1 MSTSTIGAEEAMAI
15 ADEAYVFGYPLV
27 LMEITRR
34 VMTAVSKP
42 SERKAPMSQFLHLR
56 TFPDPTFTDV
66 VSPNADTLYSSA
78 WIDLAKEPIVLS
90 VPSTGDRYY
99 LMQMLDAWTNVFAC
113 PGTRTT
119 GNAKNDF
126 AITGPGWKG
135 TLPKGLHEIKS
146 PTNMFW
152 IAGRT
157 LTKGKQDYT
166 AVHAIQDQY
175 RLTPLSAW
183 GKDYTPPDDVLVEK
197 GIDTQTPPV
206 QQVSALDAVSFFTRL
221 NALMKENPPA
231 AADAAAMKRFARIG
245 VAPGKPFNLQNLE
258 LDGAE
263 ALGRGIVAGQARITR
278 EAEKPHGKQVNGWDV
293 MTNLGRYG
301 TNYLFRAVVA
311 LVALGANLPEDAV
324 YPRATKDGDGQALIG
339 MNRYVIRFPEG
350 QLPPVGAFWSITLY
364 NAKQFFVQNPINR
377 YAIGDRDKLKF
388 DDDGSLTLYVQQ
400 QSPGVDKESNWLPA
414 PNGDFNL
421 FMRLYSPKKE
431 ILDATWKPPA
441 IQREGVAPGTK
452 VA

>member
-1 MSTSTIGAEEAMAI
+1 MSTSKISAEEAMAI

-34 VMTAVSKP
+34 VMTAVPKT
-42 SERKAPMSQFLHLR
+42 SERKSPMNQFLHLR
-56 TFPDPTFTDV
+56 KFPDPTFTVV

-90 VPSTGDRYY
+90 VPSTGNRYY

-119 GNAKNDF
+119 GNEKNDF
-126 AITGPGWKG
+126 AIVGPGWKG
-135 TLPKGLHEIKS
+135 TLPQGLHEIKS
-146 PTNMFW
+146 PTNMVW

-157 LTKGKQDYT
+157 LTKGKDDYS

-183 GKDYTPPDDVLVEK
+183 GRDYTPPDDVLVEK
-197 GIDTQTPPV
+197 GVDTRTPPV
-206 QQVSALDAVSFFTRL
+206 QQVSALDAVTFFTYM

-231 AADAAAMKRFARIG
+231 AADATAMKRFATIG
-245 VAPGKPFNLQNLE
+245 VAPGKPFNLQNME

-263 ALGRGIVAGQARITR
+263 GLGRGIVAGQARITR
-278 EAEKPHGKQVNGWDV
+278 EAAKPQGKQINGWDV
-293 MTNLGRYG
+293 MTNVGRYG
-301 TNYLFRAVVA
+301 TNYVFRAIVA
-311 LVALGANLPEDAV
+311 LVGLGANLPEDAI
-324 YPRATKDGDGQALIG
+324 YPRATKDADGQSLMG
-339 MNRYVIRFPEG
+339 TNRYVIRFPKD

-364 NAKQFFVQNPINR
+364 DSKQFFVQNPINR

-388 DDDGSLTLYVQQ
+388 DADGSLTLYVQQ
-400 QSPGVDKESNWLPA
+400 QSPGADKESNWLPA
-414 PNGDFNL
+414 PNGNFNL

-431 ILDATWKPPA
+431 ILDGTWKPPV
-441 IQREGVAPGTK
+441 IQHEGVAPGRK